1 MTSDRHLNQEGG
13 EILHITFLD
22 VLGGPVV
29 EEPAS
34 QCRRH
39 GLDPWSGKIPHASK
53 PLSLHTTTEAHA
65 LGPACCNTR
74 SPCAES
80 LRLATREAPAM
91 SSRHIATEQPPRL
104 QLEKAHVL
112 QDPIQPKII
121 N

>member
-39 GLDPWSGKIPHASK
+39 GLDPWSGKIPHASRQV
-53 PLSLHTTTEAHA
+53 SLCATTTEAHTPQSLCSKA
-65 LGPACCNTR
+65 RVASARCN
-74 SPCAES
+74 
-80 LRLATREAPAM
+80 
-91 SSRHIATEQPPRL
+91 
-104 QLEKAHVL
+104 
-112 QDPIQPKII
+112 
-121 N
+121 